1 MAGRTKYSDS
11 DKARVA
17 NALALNEGNVKRTA
31 RETGVPENTVRDW
44 KNAWAKD
51 GVPATIEQM
60 QSAELDQY
68 VERTSRVRDLALAR
82 LEEVIP
88 DTKSARELATT
99 FGILDD
105 KLTRARGLPTSRQET
120 VGLSISMSP
129 DALGIALSAWAE
141 KAAVESAQRRED
153 IIEVEAEVVEQA

>member
-1 MAGRTKYSDS
+1 MAGRTRYSDS

-17 NALALNEGNVKRTA
+17 NVLAMNDGNIKRTS

-44 KNAWAKD
+44 RNAWAKD
-51 GVPATIEQM
+51 GPPATVEQLRT
-60 QSAELDQY
+60 AELDRY
-68 VERTSRVRDLALAR
+68 VEATSRVRDLALQR

-105 KLTRARGLPTSRQET
+105 KLTRAKGLPTSRQEQ
-120 VGLSISMSP
+120 VGLSITMTP
-129 DALGIALSAWAE
+129 DALGTALSAWAE
-141 KAAVESAQRRED
+141 QAAIQSAQRRAD
-153 IIEVEAEVVEQA
+153 IIEVEAEVVE